1 MAFASLRYY
10 ALIYYILSFC
20 FLKTRLQFNPADTDM
35 TIAAYLMFV
44 IFIPYSVFI
53 RCKKAAG

>member
-1 MAFASLRYY
+1 MFFASLRHY

-20 FLKTRLQFNPADTDM
+20 FLKTRFRFSPADTDV
-35 TIAAYLMFV
+35 TNAVYLMFV

-53 RCKKAAG
+53 RCNKAAG